1 MKIIP
6 QFSLLAT
13 YLIYLFIFLDLGL
26 ERDLYSLSP
35 RFFFLS
41 HFTHVWF
48 QTFPTLL
55 EAL

>member
-13 YLIYLFIFLDLGL
+13 YFIYLFIFLDLGL

-41 HFTHVWF
+41 HFTHV
-48 QTFPTLL
+48 
-55 EAL
+55 